1 MRRFPWYPL
10 LMLLMFPCPSRALQ
24 LHWSSGGMNLTFAA
38 ATRCTLLVQ
47 AEPGEA
53 RLPTE
58 WRLLWAADSAAVGF
72 VVVDSATACLLDE
85 AQVSRITG
93 PATAADSAANQIT
106 VHFCSATSSPASIAA
121 YILDLPAGARG
132 KLKVVAVD
140 PADQDSSRITQ
151 SNEATFNGGVPDP
164 YPPAILRTTTV
175 HRSTAF
181 RLNAVGTGL
190 ADVREATLAAPDRSW
205 ELPLRIATEGDTAII
220 LTASLAA
227 SVPGCV
233 VQAVGGN
240 GAIGAGSVPAD
251 PPTQLPEPFCPSE
264 GDESKMRE
272 VWPDHDPY
280 LIQPKDFAFVPG
292 GWTAAGN
299 WTYHLFYIRHNQ
311 YLLDENTEKN
321 IGHAVSDVLSGWTVI
336 DTAAVRTRGA
346 RWDSLHVWAPSIV
359 LKGLTYN
366 LFYVGVDKDG
376 NQRIGLATST
386 DLVNWAQ
393 GDSVLEVT
401 PAHQQQIPWADPS
414 PGFPYAGR
422 TQLRDPF
429 VMEDPDNLGYWLM
442 YFVTVPTK
450 YSPEMVVGVARSN
463 GDFNSW
469 GQSFPLW
476 KTHQS
481 WPVPEKLGGG
491 SYVVES
497 PHAFLRNGKWYLF
510 STVNYDSVWA
520 ESNDHSPSDTLLVG
534 ARWSP
539 PEKLCTLVPP
549 LQTPNLYFWHA
560 TEYLQINEANDI
572 EYLAAW
578 NDANVCISIT
588 QMLPSPPYL
597 FKMCVPSALDVE
609 RPPPV
614 ASVPRLLLT
623 DLRQARSRVGLRI
636 DLPSRMRIHLAV
648 YDVMGR
654 RIRTLADNELPAGET
669 GLSWDGR
676 DQGGS
681 LVGSG
686 LYFASL
692 TAAGSRQ
699 TVRVPLIR

>member
-1 MRRFPWYPL
+1 M
-10 LMLLMFPCPSRALQ
+10 
-24 LHWSSGGMNLTFAA
+24 
-38 ATRCTLLVQ
+38 
-47 AEPGEA
+47 
-53 RLPTE
+53 
-58 WRLLWAADSAAVGF
+58 
-72 VVVDSATACLLDE
+72 
-85 AQVSRITG
+85 
-93 PATAADSAANQIT
+93 
-106 VHFCSATSSPASIAA
+106 
-121 YILDLPAGARG
+121 
-132 KLKVVAVD
+132 
-140 PADQDSSRITQ
+140 
-151 SNEATFNGGVPDP
+151 
-164 YPPAILRTTTV
+164 
-175 HRSTAF
+175 
-181 RLNAVGTGL
+181 
-190 ADVREATLAAPDRSW
+190 
-205 ELPLRIATEGDTAII
+205 
-220 LTASLAA
+220 
-227 SVPGCV
+227 
-233 VQAVGGN
+233 
-240 GAIGAGSVPAD
+240 
-251 PPTQLPEPFCPSE
+251 
-264 GDESKMRE
+264 
-272 VWPDHDPY
+272 
-280 LIQPKDFAFVPG
+280 
-292 GWTAAGN
+292 
-299 WTYHLFYIRHNQ
+299 
-311 YLLDENTEKN
+311 
-321 IGHAVSDVLSGWTVI
+321 
-336 DTAAVRTRGA
+336 
-346 RWDSLHVWAPSIV
+346 
-359 LKGLTYN
+359 KGLTYN

-692 TAAGSRQ
+692 TAAWSRQ